1 MPADYKATDKKLK
14 IRSSSSSRSSSSN
27 RSSRS
32 SRSSRISRSSRS
44 SRRGSRRLVVDR
56 GVGVR

>member
-1 MPADYKATDKKLK
+1 MPDYNADYKATDKKLK

-32 SRSSRISRSSRS
+32 SR
-44 SRRGSRRLVVDR
+44 RGSERLVVDR